1 MALLKRLQA
10 ALRATGLHFL
20 GSVLVAALAAGLVFG
35 VWYPTA
41 FAYLAGGRELFL
53 LVVSVDVVCGPLL
66 TLVLFNTAKPRAELL
81 RDIGLVVLI
90 QLTALGYGVW
100 TVWMARPLYLVQ
112 EVDRFRV
119 IAAPD
124 IEVQALLKLPAEL
137 QPHLLS
143 GPMTVGIRPPKD
155 EQERLT
161 VMMESAVGGRDYS
174 QRPNFYVPY
183 SGEVALRSLKRAKPL
198 AVFLAKHPDQTEAA
212 NTLAYDKKAD
222 MQQWLYLPAV
232 GRQDWIAVLDQ
243 QGAIQG
249 FLKGDGF

>member
-10 ALRATGLHFL
+10 ALWAAGLHFL
-20 GSVLVAALAAGLVFG
+20 GSVVMAALAAGLVFG
-35 VWYPTA
+35 IWYPTV
-41 FAYLAGGRELFL
+41 FAYLAGGRGLFL

-66 TLVLFNTAKPRAELL
+66 TLVLFNKAKPRAELL
-81 RDIGLVVLI
+81 RDLGLVVLI
-90 QLTALGYGVW
+90 QLAALGYGVW

-124 IEVQALLKLPAEL
+124 IEMQALSQLPAEL

-155 EQERLT
+155 ERERLT
-161 VMMESAVGGRDYS
+161 VLAEAAVGGRDYS
-174 QRPNFYVPY
+174 QRPDFYVPY
-183 SGEVALRSLKRAKPL
+183 SSEVALRALKRAKPL
-198 AVFLAKHPDQTEAA
+198 PAFLTKHPDQTEAA
-212 NTLAYDKKAD
+212 NALAHDKKAD

-232 GRQDWIAVLDQ
+232 GRQDWVVVLDK
-243 QGAIQG
+243 QGQIQG